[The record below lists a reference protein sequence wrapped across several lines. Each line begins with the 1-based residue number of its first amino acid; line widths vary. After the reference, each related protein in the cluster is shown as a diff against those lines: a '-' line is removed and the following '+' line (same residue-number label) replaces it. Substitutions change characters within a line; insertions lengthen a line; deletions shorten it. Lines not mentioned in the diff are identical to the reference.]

1 MSRRFARRYGYS
13 HRSHCEER
21 SDEAIQPAFVFCG
34 LLRFARNDGLA
45 RKTTPMASIHKDIP
59 IDAHPNDVW
68 AAVRD
73 FGAVHQ
79 RLVPGFVLDARLEG
93 DARVVTFAN
102 GTVARELLVDCD
114 DARRRLVYAV
124 ISERVKQH
132 SASVQVLADGDT
144 RSRLI
149 WIVDVLPNEIAP
161 YIDGQMD
168 QAALAM
174 QKALARSAKVESG
187 FASDRAEKY

>member
-13 HRSHCEER
+13 HRSHGEGR
-21 SDEAIQPAFVFCG
+21 SDKAIRSSLVFCG
-34 LLRFARNDGLA
+34 FLRFARNDELA

-79 RLVPGFVLDARLEG
+79 RLVPGFVLDARLDG
-93 DARVVTFAN
+93 DARIVTFAN

-124 ISERVKQH
+124 ISERLKQH
-132 SASVQVLADGDT
+132 SASVQVTGEADG
-144 RSRLI
+144 RSRL
-149 WIVDVLPNEIAP
+149 A
-161 YIDGQMD
+161 
-168 QAALAM
+168 
-174 QKALARSAKVESG
+174 
-187 FASDRAEKY
+187 